1 VRELRRVARQRV
13 VLLTLDPT
21 LLRAFWLI
29 RDYLPHAVPASQMP
43 IGEVLDHL
51 GGGRVTPVLIPSD
64 CHDGFIH
71 AFWRRPAVY
80 LDANIRAS
88 MSFLAPLL
96 ADEVDAALGRL
107 ERDIRSGAW
116 AKRNREL
123 LELDALDCGYRLVVS
138 ERLCAGRI

>member
-1 VRELRRVARQRV
+1 
-13 VLLTLDPT
+13 
-21 LLRAFWLI
+21 
-29 RDYLPHAVPASQMP
+29 
-43 IGEVLDHL
+43 
-51 GGGRVTPVLIPSD
+51 
-64 CHDGFIH
+64 
-71 AFWRRPAVY
+71 
-80 LDANIRAS
+80 